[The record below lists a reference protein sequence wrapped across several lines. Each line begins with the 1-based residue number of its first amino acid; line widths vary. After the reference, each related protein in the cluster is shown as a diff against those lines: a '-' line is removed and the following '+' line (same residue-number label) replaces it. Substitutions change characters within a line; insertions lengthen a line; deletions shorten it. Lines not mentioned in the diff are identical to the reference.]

1 MIEPDQYEAD
11 CACRTYDAVA
21 ALAALLAFIAKDD
34 VTAYEADVAFIALLA
49 QLAVPCKDPVNDL
62 AIILP
67 LTSKLPVIWCRL
79 FGFNWNFLFTLL
91 SNPPAKN
98 WIG

>member
-34 VTAYEADVAFIALLA
+34 VTAYEADVAYEADTA
-49 QLAVPCKDPVNDL
+49 TDAVPCNDPVNER
-62 AIILP
+62 ATILP
-67 LTSKLPVIWCRL
+67 LTSKLPVIW
-79 FGFNWNFLFTLL
+79 
-91 SNPPAKN
+91 
-98 WIG
+98 